1 MIDLGALFGW
11 LAGPVNMFGD
21 AGSIKWVLGAGA
33 LVGGYALWSQ
43 AQDRKLRPPRRDGR
57 GL

>member
-21 AGSIKWVLGAGA
+21 GGGWMLAAGA
-33 LVGGYALWSQ
+33 VIGGYTLWSMR
-43 AQDRKLRPPRRDGR
+43 QDRDMRPPKRKGPS